1 MRDGQLPRS
10 VDTFHPMNGIGARI
24 RSARKKAGLTQE
36 ALAARCGWEGNSR
49 IGNYEKEIREPSAAD
64 MRLIA
69 AAVGVNAGWLW
80 TGDGPETGLAPVIDS
95 SAQYLQSV
103 GTGVPVIEF
112 PTLADGDIREDLRP
126 AKMAVSWTIC
136 PVKHGPRTF
145 AFKMPDN
152 SMACATDQSI
162 PAGHYV
168 WIDPEQAEA
177 AHDSPVLARL
187 ESGQHLVAQLMEQ
200 AGRRWLHLL
209 NPAYPPVPPGTAF
222 EIVGRVIFSGRER

>member
-1 MRDGQLPRS
+1 MGTMRE
-10 VDTFHPMNGIGARI
+10 RI
-24 RSARKKAGLTQE
+24 EKAIADSGKT
-36 ALAARCGWEGNSR
+36 
-49 IGNYEKEIREPSAAD
+49 PSA
-64 MRLIA
+64 IA
-69 AAVGVNAGWLW
+69 AEVGVSTAAVAQWVSRETKTLKAANLLSLAKATGKSPQWLA
-80 TGDGPETGLAPVIDS
+80 TGKGPE
-95 SAQYLQSV
+95 SAIGQVSPETIG
-103 GTGVPVIEF
+103 GTDVPIIEF
-112 PTLADGDIREDLRP
+112 ATLADGDVRNHSRP

-145 AFKMPDN
+145 AFKMPDS

-168 WIDPEQAEA
+168 WVDPDQADA

-187 ESGQHLVAQLMEQ
+187 ESGQHLVAQHMEQ

-222 EIVGRVIFSGRER
+222 EVVGRVIFSGRER

>member
-1 MRDGQLPRS
+1 MCMDFGERVRRAVLDSGLKQNELADRI
-10 VDTFHPMNGIGARI
+10 GITPAAVNNWLNRGAKDLR
-24 RSARKKAGLTQE
+24 ADVLF
-36 ALAARCGWEGNSR
+36 ALAA
-49 IGNYEKEIREPSAAD
+49 AAGKSP
-64 MRLIA
+64 RWIA
-69 AAVGVNAGWLW
+69 
-80 TGDGPETGLAPVIDS
+80 TGEGPEMADAAPND
-95 SAQYLQSV
+95 
-103 GTGVPVIEF
+103 GTDVPVIEF
-112 PTLADGDIREDLRP
+112 PTLADVGIREDAQP

-136 PVKHGPRTF
+136 PVKHGSRTF

-168 WIDPEQAEA
+168 WIDPDQSAA

-187 ESGQHLVAQLMEQ
+187 ESGQHLVAQFMEQ

-222 EIVGRVIFSGRER
+222 EVVGRVIFSGRER